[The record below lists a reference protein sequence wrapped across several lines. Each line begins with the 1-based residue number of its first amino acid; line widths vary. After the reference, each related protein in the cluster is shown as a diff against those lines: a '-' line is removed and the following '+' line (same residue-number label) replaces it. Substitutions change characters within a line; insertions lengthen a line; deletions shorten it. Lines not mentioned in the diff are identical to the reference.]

1 MCFYLLD
8 ESLQVVDVLNII
20 DILKKCVWILF

>member
-8 ESLQVVDVLNII
+8 KRLQVVDVLNII
-20 DILKKCVWILF
+20 DILKECVRVLF